1 MTPITVSYT
10 DRKTPLY
17 HFITTV
23 GKGRT
28 TCGGGQDHS
37 WGRGIRLNSVSAL
50 NVV

>member
-23 GKGRT
+23 GKG
-28 TCGGGQDHS
+28 QDHS

-50 NVV
+50 NVF